1 MLDVNLEDF
10 PTARTVTYLNSAS
23 ISLMPK
29 PAIDSMVEFQRKVAS
44 GGTIGFDEAAETQ
57 ALEGARN
64 EATALLGAR
73 REEIAILSSA
83 TVGICSFAWSLN
95 LKRGAN
101 VVSTDADFPSVVH
114 PWMRLRE
121 EKGIE
126 VRLAKNHDG
135 VVDEDE
141 LEKLVD
147 DRTAVISISHVEFG
161 TGQRFDLR
169 WLSELAHSHGAFLIV
184 DATQSAGLMPIDVHR
199 DEVDALVASGYKGLL
214 GPFGVSLFYL
224 KRDLVEK
231 LEPPLVGWRSA
242 PDPYNLNVTELT
254 FAKDAKKFE
263 YSTMDYACPVGLA
276 ESMRY
281 LKKIGHKNLTS
292 HVLSMTERF
301 IDIVRNNQRLP
312 HATALTPEDESAHAS
327 IASFRF
333 KGRDQSAVAGEL
345 VKRHIIV
352 SQRFN
357 GVRFSFHAYNTEE
370 DLLRANRTLEEILA
384 K

>member
-1 MLDVNLEDF
+1 MLHVNLEDF

-29 PAIDSMVEFQRKVAS
+29 SAIDSMVEFQRKVAS

-64 EATALLGAR
+64 EATDLLGAR

-147 DRTAVISISHVEFG
+147 DRTAVVSISHVEFG
-161 TGQRFDLR
+161 TGQRFDLH

-281 LKKIGHKNLTS
+281 LKKIGHENLTS

-327 IASFRF
+327 ISSFRF

>member
-1 MLDVNLEDF
+1 LD
-10 PTARTVTYLNSAS
+10 
-23 ISLMPK
+23 
-29 PAIDSMVEFQRKVAS
+29 
-44 GGTIGFDEAAETQ
+44 
-57 ALEGARN
+57 
-64 EATALLGAR
+64 
-73 REEIAILSSA
+73 
-83 TVGICSFAWSLN
+83 

-126 VRLAKNHDG
+126 VRLAKNRDG

-281 LKKIGHKNLTS
+281 SAKIGHKNLTS

-312 HATALTPEDESAHAS
+312 HATALTPEDESSHAS

>member
-1 MLDVNLEDF
+1 MLRVNLEDF

-161 TGQRFDLR
+161 TGQRFDLH

-281 LKKIGHKNLTS
+281 LAKIGHKDLTS
-292 HVLSMTERF
+292 HVLSMTEQF

-312 HATALTPEDESAHAS
+312 YATALTPEDESAHAS

>member
-1 MLDVNLEDF
+1 MLHVNLEDF

-57 ALEGARN
+57 ALEDARN

-83 TVGICSFAWSLN
+83 TVGICSFAWSLG

-121 EKGIE
+121 ERGIE
-126 VRLAKNHDG
+126 VRLAKNRDG

-199 DEVDALVASGYKGLL
+199 DEADALVASGYKGLL

-292 HVLSMTERF
+292 HVLSMTEQF
-301 IDIVRNNQRLP
+301 INIVRNNQRLP
-312 HATALTPEDESAHAS
+312 HTTALTPDDENAHAS
-327 IASFRF
+327 ITSFRF

-345 VKRHIIV
+345 VKRRIIV